1 MRKMTI
7 KVRLF
12 ATLRTDR
19 GKEVMVDGPEAMTCR
34 HIINTLE
41 IPEEEVAILLIN
53 GRDGQLDTPLSPEDI
68 VSIFPPVGGG

>member
-1 MRKMTI
+1 MRNMTI

-12 ATLRTDR
+12 ATLRSER
-19 GKEVMVDGPEAMTCR
+19 GKEVMVDGPEEMTCR
-34 HIINTLE
+34 YIINNLK

-53 GRDGQLDTPLSPEDI
+53 GRDGQLDTPLSSEDV